1 MKTARK
7 ANHTIIGIH
16 VTDRVQHAGEVQQT
30 LTAHGCQIKTRIG
43 LHEVSE
49 DYCSPSGIILLEVVG
64 GAREIAALLRDLRRI
79 KGVEVRKMV
88 FTH

>member
-30 LTAHGCQIKTRIG
+30 LTKHGCQIKTRIG
-43 LHEVSE
+43 LHEISE
-49 DYCSPSGIILLEVVG
+49 D
-64 GAREIAALLRDLRRI
+64 
-79 KGVEVRKMV
+79 
-88 FTH
+88 